1 MDALDRVYRHRLGGR
16 AVLALAVGAVMAG
29 SVLLSLRNPAIA
41 APPNQLLNPN
51 VWPSDATTKATF
63 MFAVT
68 YKSAEGNEPSSVSA
82 VVGSTVIPLALE
94 AGSPANGRYGG
105 SAKLPA
111 GTWKVIFR
119 ASAEHRNDPSLSGPT
134 IRVRRASQPLPSPAA
149 TPRAAPQTTEP
160 RTPQP
165 NRDEPTRRP
174 QPSPEASPG
183 ETQPVSAGIVTPSP
197 RATAGAALGGGGA
210 GLSPLMTLVA
220 GALIALAVLALVGL
234 FAFLA
239 ARRRRRRDE
248 RPMPLPVNARETP
261 ASAAREAALAR
272 RPAPWERDWALD
284 DAHVRIVKKEPPL
297 AGKPPQDEEGA

>member
-1 MDALDRVYRHRLGGR
+1 
-16 AVLALAVGAVMAG
+16 VLALAAGAVMAG

-51 VWPSDATTKATF
+51 VRPSDATTTATF

-68 YKSAEGNEPSSVSA
+68 YESAEGNEPSSVTA
-82 VVGSTVIPLALE
+82 LVGTTVIPLKLE
-94 AGSPANGRYGG
+94 AGSPANGRYRG

-111 GTWKVIFR
+111 GTWQVIFR
-119 ASAEHRNDPSLSGPT
+119 ATAERRNDPSLSGPM
-134 IRVRRASQPLPSPAA
+134 IRVRRVSQPLPSPAV
-149 TPRAAPQTTEP
+149 TPKAAPQTTEP

-174 QPSPEASPG
+174 RPSPDASQG
-183 ETQPVSAGIVTPSP
+183 ETHPVSAGIAAPSP
-197 RATAGAALGGGGA
+197 RATAGAVLGGGAA

-239 ARRRRRRDE
+239 ARRRWGRE
-248 RPMPLPVNARETP
+248 KRPVLLPVNARETP
-261 ASAAREAALAR
+261 ASATRQAAPARK
-272 RPAPWERDWALD
+272 PATWERDWALD
-284 DAHVRIVKKEPPL
+284 DAPVGTVESEAPL
-297 AGKPPQDEEGA
+297 AGKPPRDEEGA